1 MFLKFFDKIHADPV
15 ADVCPGVKKFF
26 DKIHADP
33 VADVCPGVKKSVSA
47 TGLHADPVAD
57 LCPGVEIQSLSQ
69 ASH

>member
-1 MFLKFFDKIHADPV
+1 MFVL
-15 ADVCPGVKKFF
+15 KFF